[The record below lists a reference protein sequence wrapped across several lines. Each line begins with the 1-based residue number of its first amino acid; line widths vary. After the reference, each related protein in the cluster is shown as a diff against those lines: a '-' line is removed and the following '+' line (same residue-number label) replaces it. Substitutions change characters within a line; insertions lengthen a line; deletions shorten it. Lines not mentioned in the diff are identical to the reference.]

1 MSHATDHDVLRDL
14 DDGLLLRH
22 GRVSDATAL
31 AAFNAEIH
39 RNPGSPE
46 PDIAAGVW
54 TRDLLTRPHPTLRPD
69 DFTLVEDRR
78 SGTIVSSLNLI
89 PQTWTY
95 GGIPF
100 GVGRVELVGTLPEY
114 RRRGLVRRQMEVVHA
129 WSAARGHLAQAIT
142 GIPFY
147 YRQFGY
153 DMALGLG
160 GGRAGYVSHLPR
172 LRDGEAEAYRVRP
185 ATADDL
191 PFIHDLYAASQ
202 RRYLVSCPRDSDT
215 WRYEL
220 LGKSEQSGGRL
231 DVCAIEA
238 PDGQPVGFVGHAPQL
253 WGDMFAAQLYE
264 VKPGVS
270 WLAVTP
276 SVIRY
281 LWAAGEALAA
291 RRPGPPMQSFGFWLG
306 SDHPVYTVLGNRL
319 PRVSAP
325 YAYYMR
331 VPDVAA
337 FLLHIRPVLEGR
349 LAASVAAG
357 HSGDLRIS
365 FYRGGVCL
373 TFEHGRLTHV
383 EAWQPSRDEG
393 GDVRFPHLTF
403 LQVLFG
409 YRALDEVEAA
419 YADCYPENQTARVLT
434 DVLFPKALS
443 DVWCLS

>member
-142 GIPFY
+142 RIPFY

-160 GGRAGYVSHLPR
+160 GGRAG
-172 LRDGEAEAYRVRP
+172 
-185 ATADDL
+185 
-191 PFIHDLYAASQ
+191 
-202 RRYLVSCPRDSDT
+202 
-215 WRYEL
+215 
-220 LGKSEQSGGRL
+220 
-231 DVCAIEA
+231 
-238 PDGQPVGFVGHAPQL
+238 
-253 WGDMFAAQLYE
+253 
-264 VKPGVS
+264 
-270 WLAVTP
+270 
-276 SVIRY
+276 
-281 LWAAGEALAA
+281 
-291 RRPGPPMQSFGFWLG
+291 
-306 SDHPVYTVLGNRL
+306 
-319 PRVSAP
+319 
-325 YAYYMR
+325 
-331 VPDVAA
+331 
-337 FLLHIRPVLEGR
+337 
-349 LAASVAAG
+349 
-357 HSGDLRIS
+357 
-365 FYRGGVCL
+365 
-373 TFEHGRLTHV
+373 
-383 EAWQPSRDEG
+383 
-393 GDVRFPHLTF
+393 
-403 LQVLFG
+403 
-409 YRALDEVEAA
+409 
-419 YADCYPENQTARVLT
+419 
-434 DVLFPKALS
+434 
-443 DVWCLS
+443 